1 MTIYAYT
8 DGASRGNP
16 GESGIGVIL
25 KDEKGTI
32 LFSGGGYIGKTT
44 NNAAEYQALIAC
56 LKKVASLPCKKLI
69 IHSDSELMVRQVLGT
84 YRVKDKKLQEYF
96 LAASRYIK
104 AAPYEFSI
112 KHIDRSLNSDADKLA
127 NAGID
132 SRSTL
137 KV

>member
-16 GESGIGVIL
+16 GESGIGIIL
-25 KDEKGTI
+25 KDDKGTV
-32 LFSGGGYIGKTT
+32 LFSGGGYIGKAT
-44 NNAAEYQALIAC
+44 NNVAEYQALLAC

-69 IHSDSELMVRQVLGT
+69 VHSDSELMVRQLLGT

-104 AAPYEFSI
+104 TAPYEFSI
-112 KHIDRSLNSDADKLA
+112 KHIERSLNSDADKLA

-132 SRSTL
+132 ARATL
-137 KV
+137 QV